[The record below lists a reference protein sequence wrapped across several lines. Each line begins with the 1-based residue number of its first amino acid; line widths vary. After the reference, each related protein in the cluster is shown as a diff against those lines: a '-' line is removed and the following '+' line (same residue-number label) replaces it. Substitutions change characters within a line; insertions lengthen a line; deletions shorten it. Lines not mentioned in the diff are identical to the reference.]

1 MLTAS
6 SVVRSCV
13 LVGTP
18 PLYWKLLNSSTRR
31 HQQTLST
38 SKTSPLRKPSRTNLE
53 AVRPVQH
60 LLQNGTVLL
69 STSDDILANLALEE
83 WLYRHYDFSQ
93 ADELVLLLWAN
104 RPAVVI
110 GRHQNVWSEVAVD
123 YCRREGIQIVRRN
136 SGGGAVYHDLANLNL
151 SFLTSKGGYNR
162 RRNLELLS
170 TLLSTAFSINTSISP
185 REDLVVSSTGEKVSG
200 TASKLNAT
208 NSYHHCTLLVDV
220 DRQAL
225 RRSLRSSSLP
235 IAGLVSNATR
245 SVPSPVLNLK
255 TLNGSLSINS
265 LVGQLVRHFP
275 SRAQSQGPSSSPL
288 HLVDPTDDRLF
299 ADITSIR
306 ENFSTWAW
314 TFARTPKFSLEEEV
328 VKLEGEVSTLR
339 LTVEKGLI
347 TSVCYSPEP
356 TLDFGALLGTRF
368 ERQPLLD
375 ALDRFKTN
383 CEAEDRNPIIDAILS
398 AYQRCCQ

>member
-38 SKTSPLRKPSRTNLE
+38 SKTSPARKPSRTNLE

-104 RPAVVI
+104 RPAVVV
-110 GRHQNVWSEVAVD
+110 GRHQNVWSEVSVD
-123 YCRREGIQIVRRN
+123 YCRREGIQILP
-136 SGGGAVYHDLANLNL
+136 H
-151 SFLTSKGGYNR
+151 
-162 RRNLELLS
+162 LEGRLQPPPEPRTPLH
-170 TLLSTAFSINTSISP
+170 LLSTAFSIDTSISP

-255 TLNGSLSINS
+255 TLNGSLSIDS

-275 SRAQSQGPSSSPL
+275 SRAQSQGPSSSAL

-383 CEAEDRNPIIDAILS
+383 CEAEDRKPIIDAILS